1 MARPEF
7 SHPVLRMMGIPR
19 LRVPSRN
26 WSIFW
31 ALTASIG
38 GGIWYDRRER
48 RRVRQ
53 EWKDKVAH
61 LAAVPISALEL
72 PRKVTVYIAPPPND
86 FLDVSLKHFR
96 DYIKPILTAAAVDYE
111 LVEESQQGTI
121 RYKVAENI
129 RNKRREIAGVP
140 TSGYQ
145 KDELDERIDSRVARD
160 LTGGVLCIGRGAY
173 KEYLS
178 GLQEGYMGPL
188 EEPEFVREEAE
199 RKKAVALAKAAEEGA
214 PAPKEATPVESAP
227 AEAAPAADASE
238 KPVDTIESASTAE
251 QAPEKKA
258 EEAEKAEDKEPRV
271 ASWLRSEHY
280 DEAKVDD
287 LFFSD
292 RIEPIGVFRHP
303 HLLGFLN
310 TPWRLVRYF
319 NQRKLASEMGE
330 LTASVIFNQTR
341 PFVPQDIDLAE
352 SDEHDWPTSWKQN
365 GRDSNSEWMR
375 EFKVDPR
382 IMPRLEVYDPKAS
395 KPE

>member
-31 ALTASIG
+31 ALTAGIG

-61 LAAVPISALEL
+61 LANAPISALEL
-72 PRKVTVYIAPPPND
+72 PRKVTVYVAPPPND
-86 FLDVSLKHFR
+86 YLDVSLKHFR

-111 LVEESQQGTI
+111 LIEETQQGTI
-121 RYKVAENI
+121 RYKVAESI
-129 RNKRREIAGVP
+129 RNERREAAGLP

-145 KDELDERIDSRVARD
+145 KDELDQKIDSRVARD
-160 LTGGVLCIGRGAY
+160 LTGGVLCVGRGAY

-188 EEPEFVREEAE
+188 EEPEFVKEEIE
-199 RKKAVALAKAAEEGA
+199 RRKAAALAKAEEEKAKAE
-214 PAPKEATPVESAP
+214 PAPEAK
-227 AEAAPAADASE
+227 PAADNTSEPAADE
-238 KPVDTIESASTAE
+238 KPVDTIESASATEETA
-251 QAPEKKA
+251 EKKA
-258 EEAEKAEDKEPRV
+258 QDKEPRV
-271 ASWLRSEHY
+271 PSWLRAEHY

-287 LFFSD
+287 LFFSAKL
-292 RIEPIGVFRHP
+292 EPIGVFRHP

-310 TPWRLVRYF
+310 TPWRIVRYF
-319 NQRKLASEMGE
+319 NQRKLANEMGE
-330 LTASVIFNQTR
+330 LTAAVVFNQTR
-341 PFVPQDIDLAE
+341 PFTPQDIDLAL
-352 SDEHDWPTSWKQN
+352 SDEQDWPNSWKQN
-365 GRDSNSEWMR
+365 GRDANSEWMR
-375 EFKVDPR
+375 ELKVDPR
-382 IMPRLEVYDPKAS
+382 IMPRLEVYDPKAPR
-395 KPE
+395 PE